1 MLAFK
6 FDGSPIFAA
15 LEITCVVRYNYPTI
29 IKNNYIMMRMDKN
42 NAVYNRMNDELSRL
56 QERINSYPKGSLR
69 KRKIG
74 GHDYYYLQYR
84 DGKHVRS
91 RYIRS
96 DEVEGIRLEIE
107 ARKDLESEAGKLQA
121 RLSSYAKLIG
131 VHRSYRPVKN
141 VDYEQYTL
149 FMSTVAHD
157 HKRMETD
164 EFIKKYDVS
173 KFRGINKRYLAGFLD
188 YINGIDRGN
197 TRRTNDLVLDPY
209 TYMMYYKY
217 GNKEVLKEELERAI
231 PAFLNRG
238 LLITDVQEAV
248 SGSPGK

>member
-1 MLAFK
+1 
-6 FDGSPIFAA
+6 
-15 LEITCVVRYNYPTI
+15 
-29 IKNNYIMMRMDKN
+29 MMRMDKN

-141 VDYEQYTL
+141 VDYEQYR
-149 FMSTVAHD
+149 SH
-157 HKRMETD
+157 
-164 EFIKKYDVS
+164 
-173 KFRGINKRYLAGFLD
+173 YLL
-188 YINGIDRGN
+188 
-197 TRRTNDLVLDPY
+197 
-209 TYMMYYKY
+209 
-217 GNKEVLKEELERAI
+217 
-231 PAFLNRG
+231 
-238 LLITDVQEAV
+238 
-248 SGSPGK
+248 

>member
-1 MLAFK
+1 
-6 FDGSPIFAA
+6 
-15 LEITCVVRYNYPTI
+15 
-29 IKNNYIMMRMDKN
+29 
-42 NAVYNRMNDELSRL
+42 MNDELFHL
-56 QERINSYPKGSLR
+56 QEKINGYPKGSLR
-69 KRKIG
+69 KRRIG
-74 GHDYYYLQYR
+74 NRDYYYLQYR
-84 DGKHVRS
+84 EGKHVRS
-91 RYIRS
+91 LYIHT
-96 DEVEGIRLEIE
+96 DDVEGVRIEIE
-107 ARKDLESEAGKLQA
+107 TRKDLESEARKLQA
-121 RLSSYAKLIG
+121 RLNSYAKLIG
-131 VHRSYRPVKN
+131 VHRTYRPVKN

-157 HKRMETD
+157 HKRMEPD

-173 KFRGINKRYLAGFLD
+173 KFRGLNKRYLAGFLD
-188 YINGIDRGN
+188 YINGIDRRN

-248 SGSPGK
+248 GGSSGK